1 MKIVITDGSTVFDS
15 TVKADVFNQYG
26 QVVCYPLTSQEELL
40 DRIRDADILL
50 CNKTQ
55 IGKQEMDAAKNL
67 KYIGIFATGYNN
79 VDTAYAR
86 QKGITVCNAPGYS
99 TEAVAQHAFA
109 LMLQVM
115 NRIGDYNRIVS
126 QGDWI
131 KSPSFTMFP
140 FPLYELSGKTLGI
153 VGYGAIGKQVAAIA
167 NAFRMR
173 ILVHNRSRIQD
184 ETVTQVPLDTL
195 LQESDIVSLH
205 CPLNSDSANMMNAD
219 AFAKM
224 KQGAVLIN
232 TARGPL
238 VDEYALR
245 DALISGKRGCSVQRA
260 YGAGLPPVWH
270 SQLLYHAS
278 YRLGRLGDPHP
289 AGGSCGR
296 KPESLPR
303 RHTHSCGF
311 LMRLSREA
319 IRSIGICAIRQ
330 RSRAEAFCFCPGSYL
345 ILSQR

>member
-1 MKIVITDGSTVFDS
+1 MKIVITDGSTVFDG
-15 TVKADVFNQYG
+15 TVKADIFNQYG
-26 QVVCYPLTSQEELL
+26 DVVCYPLTNQEELL

-55 IGKQEMDAAKNL
+55 IGKEEMDAAKNL

-109 LMLQVM
+109 LMLQAM

-167 NAFRMR
+167 KAFRMR

-245 DALISGKRGCSVQRA
+245 DALISGKLMAAGIDVLCKEPMDRDCPLFGIPNCYITPHIA
-260 YGAGLPPVWH
+260 WAGLETRI
-270 SQLLYHAS
+270 
-278 YRLGRLGDPHP
+278 RLVGVVEENLKAFL
-289 AGGSCGR
+289 AGAPIHVVS
-296 KPESLPR
+296 
-303 RHTHSCGF
+303 
-311 LMRLSREA
+311 
-319 IRSIGICAIRQ
+319 
-330 RSRAEAFCFCPGSYL
+330 
-345 ILSQR
+345 